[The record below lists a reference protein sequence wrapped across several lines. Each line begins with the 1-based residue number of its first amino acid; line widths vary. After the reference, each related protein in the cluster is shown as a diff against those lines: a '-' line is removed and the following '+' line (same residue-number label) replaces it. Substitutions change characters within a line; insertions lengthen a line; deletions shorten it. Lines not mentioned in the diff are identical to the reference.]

1 MQEFLS
7 NRELSHRD
15 RLPFGHSLLSL
26 AGRGRKTG
34 NRGAWYTWAIL
45 PRKEDRECHA
55 RFHFHAGTIIIVPVC
70 YATWHFRTP
79 RLRRALDPACT
90 RANYRKSDFFYFSL
104 CLSLSLFLP
113 FNQRGILTLFAS
125 CQGATFVIHAKTGS
139 RGVGFYGARS
149 GKAYLVESRV
159 IRDWVW

>member
-1 MQEFLS
+1 MA
-7 NRELSHRD
+7 
-15 RLPFGHSLLSL
+15 FGHSLLSL

-34 NRGAWYTWAIL
+34 NRGAWYTWPIL

-90 RANYRKSDFFYFSL
+90 RANYRKSDFFFSFSL
-104 CLSLSLFLP
+104 SFSFSLYFFLLTSVEFLRCSP
-113 FNQRGILTLFAS
+113 RVKVLRSSYTRKLVRGESVFTS
-125 CQGATFVIHAKTGS
+125 TFWKSV
-139 RGVGFYGARS
+139 S
-149 GKAYLVESRV
+149 GGIES
-159 IRDWVW
+159 DS